1 MNKDNCRF
9 PKGKEGKETLLRMNE
24 MHNEGATWAISN
36 LEFGRNLNILDV
48 GCGGGK
54 NISNLATKFNDSIIY
69 GVDYSSTS
77 VDVASEINSHLIEQK
92 RVFIDEQSVSNLKFK
107 DIFFDIV
114 CAFETIYFWP
124 DIKNDFLE
132 IKRVLKDGGKF
143 LIFVEGSTKEVL
155 KEWSKEVHL
164 KNQLTKD
171 ELINILKEVGYKNI
185 QSFNMN
191 KSEKLCIISQK

>member
-24 MHNEGATWAISN
+24 IHNEGSTWAISN

-77 VDVASEINSHLIEQK
+77 VDFASEINSHLIEQK
-92 RVFIDEQSVSNLKFK
+92 RVFIDEQNVSNLNFK
-107 DIFFDIV
+107 DSFFDIV

-132 IKRVLKDGGKF
+132 IKRILKDGGKF
-143 LIFVEGSTKEVL
+143 LIFVEGSTKEIL
-155 KEWSKEVHL
+155 KEWSKEVYL

>member
-9 PKGKEGKETLLRMNE
+9 PKGEEGKETLLRMNE

-54 NISNLATKFNDSIIY
+54 NISNLATKFNDSVIY